1 MQLEK
6 ISAEWVESGNQDL
19 ASAVFLMNMRPI
31 PLEIVGFLC
40 RQSVEKYLK
49 VFIVSKNVEPEK
61 THDLLFLPKAC
72 TEFDEEFFTLTDACA
87 RLTDY
92 AVKVRYP
99 HPGVLDEAAVKS
111 GLSQATVAVR
121 FIEKKLRDR

>member
-49 VFIVSKNVEPEK
+49 AFIVSKNVEPRK
-61 THDLLFLPKAC
+61 PMIC
-72 TEFDEEFFTLTDACA
+72 FFF
-87 RLTDY
+87 R
-92 AVKVRYP
+92 KHVRNSMRNFS
-99 HPGVLDEAAVKS
+99 H
-111 GLSQATVAVR
+111 
-121 FIEKKLRDR
+121 